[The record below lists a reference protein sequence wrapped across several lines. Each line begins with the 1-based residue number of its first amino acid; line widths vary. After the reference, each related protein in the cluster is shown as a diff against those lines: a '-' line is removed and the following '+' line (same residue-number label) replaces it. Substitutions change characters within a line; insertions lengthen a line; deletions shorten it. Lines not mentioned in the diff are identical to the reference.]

1 MPSREPFVQ
10 FKQNYYRDGGYPA
23 QGNGECKLLRRFLW
37 RVCLALKR
45 RERRWFWW
53 GCSRCRPQR
62 VLPLFRRQEST
73 EYKTD
78 QEYGTENLR
87 HGRLDGVVVVRHRPF
102 ISAFRVFLSLQ
113 WGNRNLHLNLKH
125 NRRNERATM
134 GVVLESDSEDEEKVL
149 PQKKEES
156 SDSEVFMFIYCSSSS
171 SLSRGCCCCCCY

>member
-1 MPSREPFVQ
+1 M
-10 FKQNYYRDGGYPA
+10 
-23 QGNGECKLLRRFLW
+23 RRG
-37 RVCLALKR
+37 R
-45 RERRWFWW
+45 
-53 GCSRCRPQR
+53 CSRCRPPRRR
-62 VLPLFRRQEST
+62 VLLLLLFRRQEST
-73 EYKTD
+73 EGKTD
-78 QEYGTENLR
+78 EEYGTENLR

-156 SDSEVFMFIYCSSSS
+156 SDSEVFIMFIYCSRSSSS
-171 SLSRGCCCCCCY
+171 SLSRCRRRCCCCS